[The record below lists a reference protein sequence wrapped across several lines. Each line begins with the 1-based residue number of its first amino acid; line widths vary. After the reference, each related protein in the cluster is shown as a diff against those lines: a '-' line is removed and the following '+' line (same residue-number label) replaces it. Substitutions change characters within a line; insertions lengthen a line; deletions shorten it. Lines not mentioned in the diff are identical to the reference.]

1 VAITDLKYQANQGT
15 PEQLPSGAATTLNE
29 ANPQPSDQGQAAA
42 PAEELQPAAPADY
55 EPQFQPATD
64 DEDFL
69 TGPTTHP
76 DEAVT
81 AGTMSQNVVPG
92 HVRGQ
97 LTRLQ
102 EAANAPGASTELK
115 ALVAYLLR
123 TQ

>member
-1 VAITDLKYQANQGT
+1 
-15 PEQLPSGAATTLNE
+15 
-29 ANPQPSDQGQAAA
+29 
-42 PAEELQPAAPADY
+42 
-55 EPQFQPATD
+55 
-64 DEDFL
+64 
-69 TGPTTHP
+69 
-76 DEAVT
+76 
-81 AGTMSQNVVPG
+81 MSQNTVPG